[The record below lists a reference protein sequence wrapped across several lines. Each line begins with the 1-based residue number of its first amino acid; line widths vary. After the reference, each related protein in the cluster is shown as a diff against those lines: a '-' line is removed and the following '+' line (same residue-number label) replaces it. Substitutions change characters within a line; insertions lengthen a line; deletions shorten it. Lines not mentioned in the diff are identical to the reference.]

1 LTRRAPCPALA
12 DLRREASVRPLLENS
27 DPIRALHHLII
38 ALHAPFAAL
47 VLRLDERLDA
57 PEQRGSAPPGSA
69 TGGDGVTRDETA
81 WT

>member
-1 LTRRAPCPALA
+1 
-12 DLRREASVRPLLENS
+12 LLENS

-69 TGGDGVTRDETA
+69 TGETG
-81 WT
+81 